1 MLLLWLSMVCMIPF
15 EMSRLDGQIDAGSGK
30 RPIVDRIIDTAQ
42 VGQSVTNCILRLAV
56 FVILSDVFN
65 LFLAHCTMQQYL
77 DKADKCRDA
86 AVYLLAKFLTRPDT
100 SVSHLPAVI
109 DRYLVTMETMD
120 RKSDS
125 TIHGQLTAENFV
137 WDNVWYN

>member
-65 LFLAHCTMQQYL
+65 LFFGILYH
-77 DKADKCRDA
+77 A
-86 AVYLLAKFLTRPDT
+86 AISGQSRQVPRCGCLPAGQ
-100 SVSHLPAVI
+100 VSHTSRHQRLSLAC
-109 DRYLVTMETMD
+109 R
-120 RKSDS
+120 
-125 TIHGQLTAENFV
+125 H
-137 WDNVWYN
+137 